1 MKHTKSRGGGMGVD
15 ISGINKNPEN
25 YQWWAR
31 TMHQRSQFL
40 AKTLAMAQLEK
51 GDNGNEQYNLQSTA
65 IQRSEKNI
73 ESVVE
78 AFENLLNLLD
88 VENKEGI

>member
-1 MKHTKSRGGGMGVD
+1 
-15 ISGINKNPEN
+15 
-25 YQWWAR
+25 
-31 TMHQRSQFL
+31 MHQRSQFL

-51 GDNGNEQYNLQSTA
+51 GDNGNENCDLRPTE

-78 AFENLLNLLD
+78 AFENLLNPLD
-88 VENKEGI
+88 VEDK